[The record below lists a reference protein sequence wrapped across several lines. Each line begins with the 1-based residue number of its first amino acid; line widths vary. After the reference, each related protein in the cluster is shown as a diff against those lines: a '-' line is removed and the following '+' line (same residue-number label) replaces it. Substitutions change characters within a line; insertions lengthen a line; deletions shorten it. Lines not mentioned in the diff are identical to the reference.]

1 MEVVKRSNYFPTS
14 FFDDFLTK
22 DLFDWSGWTSQGAS
36 IPRTNIVE
44 TDEEFMV
51 QLAAPGMKKED
62 FLLELDNDMLIIQ
75 VENNNAEDEQNVH
88 YMRREFNYQN
98 FKRSFHL
105 PNTVEIDKIEAQ
117 YKDGLLNLTIPKKE
131 EARRKPVKT
140 ISIS

>member
-36 IPRTNIVE
+36 IPRTNIIE
-44 TDEEFMV
+44 TDEQFMV

-62 FLLELDNDMLIIQ
+62 FRLELDNDMLIIQ
-75 VENNNAEDEQNVH
+75 VENANTQDEHNVQ

-117 YKDGLLNLTIPKKE
+117 YKDGLLNLNIPKKE